1 MEKTM
6 SFKMTINLGN
16 VKPSNTVS
24 KELQT
29 GLYQAEI
36 TKMEGKNPIVEG
48 GQIVGYKRAMW
59 VFKVINND
67 DFEGS
72 TCLHS
77 MNTPKDANDWI
88 AKLWV
93 DSLLS
98 CGYDIEEIAEMTS
111 YDESVYVG
119 RECFIQY
126 THKSDNGGQY
136 DKVRFIKSEED
147 YTNLKNRGLSSKTT
161 KSKTTLP
168 TGDNATKSASP
179 KIAVTA
185 PPKSNGDLNSL
196 ISGIGDVGF

>member
-1 MEKTM
+1 M

-16 VKPSNTVS
+16 VKPTQSVQ

-29 GLYQAEI
+29 GVYKVEI
-36 TKMEGKNPIVEG
+36 TKMEGKNPIYDAGE
-48 GQIVGYKRAMW
+48 IAGYKRGMW
-59 VFKVINND
+59 VFKVVEG
-67 DFEGS
+67 DFENA

-88 AKLWV
+88 ARLWL

-98 CGYDIEEIAEMTS
+98 CGYNMDEIMDMPS
-111 YDESVYVG
+111 YDDTVYVG
-119 RECFIQY
+119 RQCFIQY

-147 YTNLKNRGLSSKTT
+147 FTTLKERGVSTQQN

-185 PPKSNGDLNSL
+185 PPKSNKDLNSL
-196 ISGIGDVGF
+196 IGGIGDVGF